1 MLQVDMQISNHSH
14 QWHHSTITIKRCVL
28 FYIPHSGSLSF
39 VFPFFLS
46 FISSKKPKQF
56 ISFIFLLFFLSF
68 YYFFFVAVVVVLLI
82 TIKRIP
88 VSRFGVWRETMGHS
102 ARYDDRMV
110 KSHGE
115 FSSFRPCCLSVPV
128 NASVRPR
135 LPHLFNFI
143 IYFSSLSLSL
153 SLSLACYSVAAVVV
167 VMFSFDLGE
176 VRKGEGGRRRM
187 ESWKLEEEEEE
198 GGPTVSLLRKKHS
211 SHSYLASGYTST
223 A

>member
-1 MLQVDMQISNHSH
+1 M
-14 QWHHSTITIKRCVL
+14 T
-28 FYIPHSGSLSF
+28 SLHDYHKALRSF
-39 VFPFFLS
+39 LYPPLRLPFFRVSFLS
-46 FISSKKPKQF
+46 VFHLFEETETVYFFYFP
-56 ISFIFLLFFLSF
+56 SFLSLFLL
-68 YYFFFVAVVVVLLI
+68 FFFVAVVVVLLI

-153 SLSLACYSVAAVVV
+153 SLSRLLFCCCCCCCYVLIR
-167 VMFSFDLGE
+167 FGRGE
-176 VRKGEGGRRRM
+176 KGGGR
-187 ESWKLEEEEEE
+187 EEEDGELEA
-198 GGPTVSLLRKKHS
+198 GGGGGGRWPNG
-211 SHSYLASGYTST
+211 LAFEKETFLTFLPGKWLYIDCIGCIDCTSVI
-223 A
+223 

>member
-1 MLQVDMQISNHSH
+1 M
-14 QWHHSTITIKRCVL
+14 T
-28 FYIPHSGSLSF
+28 SLHDYHKALRSF
-39 VFPFFLS
+39 LYPPLRLPFFRVSFLS
-46 FISSKKPKQF
+46 VFHLFEETETVYFFYFP
-56 ISFIFLLFFLSF
+56 SFLSLFLL
-68 YYFFFVAVVVVLLI
+68 FFFVAVVVVLLI

-167 VMFSFDLGE
+167 VMFSFDLEE